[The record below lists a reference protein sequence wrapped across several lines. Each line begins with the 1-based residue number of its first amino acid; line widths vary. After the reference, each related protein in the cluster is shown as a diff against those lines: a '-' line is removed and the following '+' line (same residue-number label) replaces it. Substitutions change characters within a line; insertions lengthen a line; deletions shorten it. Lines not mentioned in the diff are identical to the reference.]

1 MLVPAS
7 VWPAGFGAAE
17 AAVLSA
23 TMGMSTTTAVVA
35 TLATSLFAFT
45 SAPLVRTAFVAVM
58 VILKEP
64 FPQNFPNA
72 VVVHERP
79 GS

>member
-1 MLVPAS
+1 M
-7 VWPAGFGAAE
+7 
-17 AAVLSA
+17 LSA
-23 TMGMSTTTAVVA
+23 TMGMSTTTAVLA
-35 TLATSLFAFT
+35 TLATSFFVFM

-58 VILKEP
+58 VMLKEP

-72 VVVHERP
+72 VVDHERP